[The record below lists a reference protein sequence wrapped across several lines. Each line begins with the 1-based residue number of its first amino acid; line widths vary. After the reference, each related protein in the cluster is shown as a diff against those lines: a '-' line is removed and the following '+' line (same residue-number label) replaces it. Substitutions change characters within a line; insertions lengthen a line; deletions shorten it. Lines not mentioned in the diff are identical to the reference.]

1 MKPDICAWM
10 RPVGYAGVVVMG
22 LMSTSCFYVW
32 QEPIRYGAGGPGG
45 QEEAP
50 APGTLDELKAKK
62 ERGELDGKPP
72 TTRTN
77 PVDKPTTQVTPPA
90 TPKPPRQETAGVP
103 VARKV
108 PGREGFVFSPYNNK
122 MIDVKG
128 FPKGTKVR
136 DPHYNQSENK
146 FFRVP

>member
-1 MKPDICAWM
+1 M
-10 RPVGYAGVVVMG
+10 GFAGVVVMS
-22 LMSTSCFYVW
+22 LLSTSCFYVW
-32 QEPIRYGAGGPGG
+32 QEPVRYGSAGSGA
-45 QEEAP
+45 QQQAP
-50 APGTLDELKAKK
+50 VPGTLDELKAQR
-62 ERGELDGKPP
+62 EQEELEKAKPP
-72 TTRTN
+72 VTSS
-77 PVDKPTTQVTPPA
+77 KPAEKPKTQSAPA
-90 TPKPPRQETAGVP
+90 PAPAAPRQEATSVP

-136 DPHYNQSENK
+136 DPQYDASENK